1 MFGIVNDTKAIV
13 GYDVTMCFTD
23 GMAVI
28 ENFSFDAVSISFF
41 PYAAFPET
49 PSLSLKYKHGCLTSL
64 WEWII
69 FEFELRGSVGRGNL
83 IHWK

>member
-28 ENFSFDAVSISFF
+28 ENFSFDAVSISLF

-49 PSLSLKYKHGCLTSL
+49 PSLSLKYKHGYLTSS
-64 WEWII
+64 WEWMIS
-69 FEFELRGSVGRGNL
+69 EFKLRSNVGRCDL
-83 IHWK
+83 IHWE